1 MPLTNRIY
9 SKHTFCHTAHHYS
22 HGRPRINC
30 MSDNVVVYGNK
41 VRVVCHRRLREL
53 LLLSLQIDRP
63 FAPIC
68 PPIYLFPYLK
78 ITHPRTSRQRCSWGI
93 DRSLFGRYRISEASL
108 IRLVLMDGYGSQ
120 ALTCRSEIEAD
131 YIICWS
137 EVLKITRI

>member
-9 SKHTFCHTAHHYS
+9 SKHIFCHTAHHYS

-63 FAPIC
+63 LC
-68 PPIYLFPYLK
+68 PYLPSN
-78 ITHPRTSRQRCSWGI
+78 ISFPLSEDNSSSDFAST
-93 DRSLFGRYRISEASL
+93 LFVRYRSIVVRSISNL
-108 IRLVLMDGYGSQ
+108 
-120 ALTCRSEIEAD
+120 RS
-131 YIICWS
+131 
-137 EVLKITRI
+137 ITNSVGINGWLWLAGVNVSVRN